1 MSRNA
6 QPFPRLPRSLDSAR
20 DRRDPMA
27 DQDTKSAAA
36 PAAAPPLPT
45 LEEMQHWT
53 WVMGRAQ
60 QMMLEHVA
68 RQAGEVKAPD
78 PQALT
83 NMWAHLGMLP
93 DPAKLAQQQTD
104 LWTQGTGTRE
114 RAPGARAPRQ

>member
-6 QPFPRLPRSLDSAR
+6 QPFPRLPRSLDSTR

-68 RQAGEVKAPD
+68 KQAGELKAPD
-78 PQALT
+78 PQAFT
-83 NMWAHLGMLP
+83 QMCAALGTLP
-93 DPAKLAQQQTD
+93 HPARLAPPP
-104 LWTQGTGTRE
+104 
-114 RAPGARAPRQ
+114 A